1 MTASSDRPR
10 RSASLHTVAANHAA
24 RDRAADDDGGA
35 PASPR
40 RLLVVYN
47 PVAGWRRVGRFRQTL
62 AQLARHGCTVTE
74 RATTGPGDAETIAAA
89 AENVDAVVV
98 AGGDGTVNEALNG
111 LMRRPDGVLPLA
123 VIPLGTANV
132 LAGELGVPTDP
143 EGAARA
149 IAHGRI
155 VTAHPGRARFRG
167 RTRWFALMAGAGF
180 DAQAVARVR
189 TSVKRKLGKGAYV
202 LAGLEAA
209 AGYRYPELTVSVD
222 GTPHACAQVVVCK
235 GHFYAGRYVL
245 APDIRPWL
253 PELHVVLFERPG
265 TFNAVRYALAMQ
277 LHRLHRLPDVRVLPA
292 RSVRIDGSPGAPVQ
306 GDPVQGDPVQGDG
319 DLIGDIPVEI
329 DFLEGAARFIV
340 GDPP

>member
-1 MTASSDRPR
+1 MTEFPARNPSPTSAAPVDATPSDR
-10 RSASLHTVAANHAA
+10 A
-24 RDRAADDDGGA
+24 
-35 PASPR
+35 R
-40 RLLVVYN
+40 RLLVVHN
-47 PVAGWRRVGRFRQTL
+47 PVAGWRRVERFRRTVD
-62 AQLARHGCTVTE
+62 QLERHGCAITE
-74 RATTGPGDAETIAAA
+74 RATTGPGDAEAIAASA
-89 AENVDAVVV
+89 GEVDVVVV

-111 LMRRPDGVLPLA
+111 LMRRPDGALPLA
-123 VIPLGTANV
+123 VFPLGTANV

-143 EGAARA
+143 QGAARA
-149 IAHGRI
+149 IAHGPI
-155 VTAHPGRARFRG
+155 VTAHLGRARFRG

-209 AGYRYPELTVSVD
+209 AGYRYPELTATVD

-245 APDIRPWL
+245 APDVRPWL

-265 TFNAVRYALAMQ
+265 TLNAMRYALGMQ
-277 LHRLHRLPDVRVLPA
+277 LHRLHRLPDVRILPA
-292 RSVRIDGSPGAPVQ
+292 HSVRIDGPA
-306 GDPVQGDPVQGDG
+306 GDPVQGDG
-319 DLIGDIPVEI
+319 DLVGDLPVEI
-329 DFLEGAARFIV
+329 DVLEGAARFVV